1 MINNKSLKDGSAQ
14 YSGRREQ
21 GAGKD
26 LLALDDDGHH
36 KVEQDLAFQITLFIN
51 AFLAFF

>member
-1 MINNKSLKDGSAQ
+1 MLNNESLKDGSAQ

-26 LLALDDDGHH
+26 LLALDDDGHNQ
-36 KVEQDLAFQITLFIN
+36 VEQDLAFQISLIVN
-51 AFLAFF
+51 VFF